1 MLLEWSLEYGR
12 SGADRLHWLVEE
24 PINILFGDQVFH
36 NAFHG
41 VLQQSGLI
49 LHTSATVGC
58 GMGLNRGRVAVRKF
72 LPSRLNEMMR
82 ILEAYA
88 NNGLIPAFSMEDI
101 KGCRMSMREIKRI
114 FSDLQPGEGDGDESD
129 ES

>member
-1 MLLEWSLEYGR
+1 MLLEWCLEYGR
-12 SGADRLHWLVEE
+12 SGADRPYWLVEE
-24 PINILFGDQVFH
+24 PINLLFGDEVFH

-41 VLQQSGLI
+41 LLQQSGLV

-58 GMGLNRGRVAVRKF
+58 GVGLNRGGVAVRKF
-72 LPSRLNEMMR
+72 PTSRLNEMMR

-114 FSDLQPGEGDGDESD
+114 FSDLEPGEGDEDESD